1 MIDAYPHHV
10 VGVFVGASDTTAI
23 MFVKQMVRTLW
34 SNGVRPRFY
43 RSDQMLLAN
52 AQLQFEQWKIL
63 TPLLIFE
70 ISGYVSTPGMQM
82 ELQVMAGAEVKTTI
96 RMGMLARVKVLIRRE
111 MWEVIICVLGEELR
125 EEEADEVEMGL

>member
-1 MIDAYPHHV
+1 
-10 VGVFVGASDTTAI
+10 